1 MGPAWTFL
9 GKDLIMKPVNAYDG
23 EYEAFEIL
31 GQDALF
37 SNFRIDRSTVP
48 DGLYA
53 YDLRDANDGIA
64 NEVKDTVTV
73 NHFGTVI
80 TRNPIHGAEEGIV
93 LGEDDTNFLGYEM
106 TLDDF
111 RTNALECE
119 DEELEP
125 S

>member
-1 MGPAWTFL
+1 
-9 GKDLIMKPVNAYDG
+9 MKPVNAYDG
-23 EYEAFEIL
+23 DYEAFEIL
-31 GQDALF
+31 GHDALF
-37 SNFRIDRSTVP
+37 SNYRIDRSTVP

-53 YDLRDANDGIA
+53 YDLRDDNDGIA
-64 NEVKDTVTV
+64 NEVRNTITV

-80 TRNPIHGAEEGIV
+80 TRYPIQGAEEGVV
-93 LGEDDTNFLGYEM
+93 LGEDDTNFGGYTM

-111 RTNALECE
+111 REHTLAAE